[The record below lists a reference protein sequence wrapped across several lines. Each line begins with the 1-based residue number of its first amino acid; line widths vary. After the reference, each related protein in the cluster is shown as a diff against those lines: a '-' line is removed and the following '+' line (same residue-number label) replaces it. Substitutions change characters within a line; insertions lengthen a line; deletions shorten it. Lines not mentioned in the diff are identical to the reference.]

1 MTPEALTALK
11 ASIEHW
17 EDNVAKAKRKE
28 ALLFGVKSCAL
39 CNLFHWLFVKE
50 ANECKGCPVAAA
62 GHPLCDGSPYDFF
75 EDGRYTEAREQG
87 NWDLITHH
95 AQLELDFLRT
105 LSPQD

>member
-17 EDNVAKAKRKE
+17 EDNVACAKQEE
-28 ALLFGVKSCAL
+28 ALSIGARSCAL
-39 CNLFHWLFVKE
+39 CRLFHYFYQ
-50 ANECKGCPVAAA
+50 ANTGCKGCPIADA

-75 EDGRYTEAREQG
+75 EDGRYTDACARG
-87 NWDLITHH
+87 DWDLITHH

-105 LSPQD
+105 LLPKD